1 MRRLSMTLILLFS
14 LLLGQVDSLEFL
26 HYVPFQIGNRWQ
38 YEGHEFYSDSSWST
52 GFVESQVIGDTTM
65 PNGLK
70 YYIIDH
76 IPLFGETFARID
88 SVNQILYYYNE
99 LYGNDGCNN
108 NEWDFLNYSF
118 LDSAYWNDCAN
129 NLADLHTTEL
139 FIESLNDTFPSI
151 LVEHWGSE
159 TQTILSMNLGISSI
173 NYSLA
178 NFGIH
183 YKLIA
188 ATINGIQYGEYMSTS
203 TSNFLPQEIVLH
215 QNYPNPFNPETT
227 IAFELPKRSKVR
239 IVIYDILGR
248 EVVRLVEDQL
258 NGGAHKT
265 IWRGKDQQNQ
275 LVSSGVYI
283 YTLSVSSMES
293 KKVFSKNGKMV
304 LMK

>member
-1 MRRLSMTLILLFS
+1 MILTLFLS
-14 LLLGQVDSLEFL
+14 LLVGQVDSLEFL
-26 HYVPFQIGNRWQ
+26 HYIPFQIGNRWQ

-52 GFVESQVIGDTTM
+52 GFVESQVISDTIM
-65 PNGLK
+65 SNGLK

-88 SVNQILYYYNE
+88 SANQIIYFHGYE
-99 LYGNDGCNN
+99 ECDND
-108 NEWDFLNYSF
+108 EWDFLDYFF

-159 TQTILSMNLGISSI
+159 TQTHFSENLGISHIS
-173 NYSLA
+173 YALGTTGA
-178 NFGIH
+178 
-183 YKLIA
+183 YYELIA
-188 ATINGIQYGEYMSTS
+188 ATINSIQYGDYMSTN
-203 TSNFLPQEIVLH
+203 TSIILPQEMILH

-239 IVIYDILGR
+239 IVIYDMLGR
-248 EVVRLVEDQL
+248 EVVLLLEDQL
-258 NGGAHKT
+258 KEGSHKT

-283 YTLSVSSMES
+283 YKLSVSSMES

>member
-1 MRRLSMTLILLFS
+1 MKRSSLIFMLLFS
-14 LLLGQVDSLEFL
+14 LLLGQEDSLEFL
-26 HYVPFQIGNRWQ
+26 HYVPFEIGNRWQ
-38 YEGHEFYSDSSWST
+38 YEGHEFYLDSSWST
-52 GFVESQVIGDTTM
+52 GFVESQVIGDTIM
-65 PNGLK
+65 SNGLK

-88 SVNQILYYYNE
+88 SANQIIYFHGFE
-99 LYGNDGCNN
+99 ECDND
-108 NEWDFLNYSF
+108 EWDFLDYFF

-159 TQTILSMNLGISSI
+159 TQTLFSENLGISHIS
-173 NYSLA
+173 YTLGA
-178 NFGIH
+178 TGA
-183 YKLIA
+183 YYELIA
-188 ATINGIQYGEYMSTS
+188 ATINSIQYGEYVSINNEIM
-203 TSNFLPQEIVLH
+203 LPATIKLH

-227 IAFELPKRSKVR
+227 IAFELPNRNNVR

-248 EVVRLVEDQL
+248 EVVLLLEDQL
-258 NGGAHKT
+258 NGGTHKT
-265 IWRGKDQQNQ
+265 IWNGKDRQNQ

-283 YTLSVSSMES
+283 YKLSVSSMES